1 MQQQLEDY
9 GDEMDDEEEMP
20 EMMDEEMYR
29 QLMEK
34 KL

>member
-9 GDEMDDEEEMP
+9 GDEMDDEEEIP